1 MKIGITLTS
10 SLEVGQ
16 EYIDLTE
23 SVAIYM
29 AEQGLGIVYGG
40 TAYGMML
47 KLAESYKRA
56 GGTDLT
62 GVMAKHLMRVTKG
75 YVAYENLDKTFLEE
89 TMEDRKRR
97 IIEESDAF
105 IILPGGYGTLEEIGS
120 IIGGKVNKLFDKPI
134 AIYNHANFYDKLLG
148 FLNEMYFKRFSKIN
162 VDDIIFKSHSI
173 NDIINHFQQYKQK
186 ELADKFV

>member
-16 EYIDLTE
+16 KYITLTE
-23 SVAIYM
+23 SVARYL
-29 AEQGLGIVYGG
+29 AEQNLGIVYGG

-47 KLAESYKRA
+47 TLAQSYKQA

-62 GVMAKHLMRVTKG
+62 GVMAKDLMRATKG
-75 YVAYENLDKTFLEE
+75 YVAYEGLDKTFLEE

-97 IIEESDAF
+97 IIKESDAF
-105 IILPGGYGTLEEIGS
+105 IILPGGYGTLEEVGS

-134 AIYNHANFYDKLLG
+134 AIYNHANFYDTLLD
-148 FLNEMYFKRFSKIN
+148 FLNEMHSKEFSKIS
-162 VDDIIFKSHSI
+162 VDEIIFNSQNI
-173 NDIINHFQQYKQK
+173 NDIINYFQQYRQR